1 MTAVAAIAPTT
12 GHNSATFAETL
23 EKDPSIVFTDPKAL
37 PALLAYLDNEIAA
50 HVPDLTTKKGREAIT
65 KLTSKIVGHKT
76 SLDALGKEMNEEARA
91 KINVVDEVR
100 RKLRTDLDALRDRA
114 RKPLTDWEA
123 AEDDRKTKINEVRTL
138 FADACDMPADATL
151 EDLAEMS
158 KAVEAAIIDPAI
170 FGDLRDNADA
180 ERIAARV
187 GLAARKAKLE
197 QAEAD
202 RIELERLRTEK
213 AEAERKAAEAAAAE
227 AKKKADDERIAAAAK
242 RAAEEAVEA
251 ERKKAQE
258 AAAAVERERAAE
270 QAKRDAEAAAE
281 RAAQAKAIADAEEA
295 RRQADAKAQAAIDE
309 ANRKAKAAEEA
320 LEAERRAEA
329 EKVEAARKAK
339 AAQDALDAER
349 QRNLEHRSRVMGAAK
364 QALMDECEV
373 SEAVAKKIILSIV
386 GKSIPHV
393 SMEF

>member
-202 RIELERLRTEK
+202 RIELERLRAEK

-227 AKKKADDERIAAAAK
+227 AKKKAEDERIAAAAK

-281 RAAQAKAIADAEEA
+281 RRKVLEAEAAREAAAAAE
-295 RRQADAKAQAAIDE
+295 RKKAQDAIDE

-320 LEAERRAEA
+320 LEADRRAEA
-329 EKVEAARKAK
+329 ARVAAAAKAK
-339 AAQDALDAER
+339 AEQEAADAAR
-349 QRNLEHRSRVMGAAK
+349 QRNQEHRSKIMKAAK
-364 QALMDECEV
+364 QAIMEHGKVEEESARLIV
-373 SEAVAKKIILSIV
+373 LAIV
-386 GKSIPHV
+386 GGSIPNV
-393 SMEF
+393 TLEF

>member
-76 SLDALGKEMNEEARA
+76 SLDALGKEMNEEART

-114 RKPLTDWEA
+114 RKPLTDWEQK
-123 AEDDRKTKINEVRTL
+123 EDDRKNAVNQIREDIANAMRVTTDWSVAEIDALAADVEAYAILPEVFLDLRE
-138 FADACDMPADATL
+138 PA
-151 EDLAEMS
+151 LAEQQ
-158 KAVEAAIIDPAI
+158 AAISHLAGLKVRIQK
-170 FGDLRDNADA
+170 AD
-180 ERIAARV
+180 E
-187 GLAARKAKLE
+187 
-197 QAEAD
+197 D
-202 RIELERLRTEK
+202 RAELERLRAEK

-242 RAAEEAVEA
+242 RAADEAVEA

-270 QAKRDAEAAAE
+270 QAKRDKEAAAE

-295 RRQADAKAQAAIDE
+295 RRQADAKAQADVDE

-329 EKVEAARKAK
+329 AKVAAAAKAK
-339 AAQDALDAER
+339 AEQEAADRER
-349 QRNLEHRSRVMGAAK
+349 QRNQEHRSRIMGAAK
-364 QALMDECEV
+364 QAMMDNCEV
-373 SEAVAKKIILSIV
+373 SEAVAKKIVLAIV
-386 GKSIPHV
+386 GGSIPHV
-393 SMEF
+393 SLEF

>member
-1 MTAVAAIAPTT
+1 MNCFVASECVKFFNTCLYVVA
-12 GHNSATFAETL
+12 SY
-23 EKDPSIVFTDPKAL
+23 
-37 PALLAYLDNEIAA
+37 LLARINR
-50 HVPDLTTKKGREAIT
+50 G
-65 KLTSKIVGHKT
+65 
-76 SLDALGKEMNEEARA
+76 

-202 RIELERLRTEK
+202 RIELERLRAEK

-227 AKKKADDERIAAAAK
+227 AKKNDN
-242 RAAEEAVEA
+242 
-251 ERKKAQE
+251 
-258 AAAAVERERAAE
+258 
-270 QAKRDAEAAAE
+270 RDT
-281 RAAQAKAIADAEEA
+281 D
-295 RRQADAKAQAAIDE
+295 
-309 ANRKAKAAEEA
+309 
-320 LEAERRAEA
+320 
-329 EKVEAARKAK
+329 V
-339 AAQDALDAER
+339 
-349 QRNLEHRSRVMGAAK
+349 
-364 QALMDECEV
+364 
-373 SEAVAKKIILSIV
+373 
-386 GKSIPHV
+386 
-393 SMEF
+393 